1 MSRKKLIK
9 NKLKELKNKPKP
21 KKTRIELKHRS
32 DISKL
37 FNSDKPLY
45 YSGFALTDN
54 YDVILFSINDEFL
67 EKNSLTNQF
76 DEFNLNEDNLAVKYD
91 NQKPLTPVE
100 FDEGYMFDE
109 VGSIS
114 KSQLQWFIGHYPD
127 CAFYPVTE
135 WFGKSVNTLIIV
147 LAEVFGKA
155 VGVVKT
161 HN

>member
-9 NKLKELKNKPKP
+9 NRLKDLKIKPIEKKERIKLKHTSN
-21 KKTRIELKHRS
+21 
-32 DISKL
+32 ISKL
-37 FNSDKPLY
+37 FNLENPLY

-54 YDVILFSINDEFL
+54 YDVILFSINNDFL

-91 NQKPLTPVE
+91 NQNQLIPINT
-100 FDEGYMFDE
+100 DEGFMFKDI
-109 VGSIS
+109 GIIS
-114 KSQLQWFIGHYPD
+114 ESQINWFTDHFPD
-127 CAFYPVTE
+127 CTFYPVTE

-147 LAEVFGKA
+147 LAEVYGKV

-161 HN
+161 H